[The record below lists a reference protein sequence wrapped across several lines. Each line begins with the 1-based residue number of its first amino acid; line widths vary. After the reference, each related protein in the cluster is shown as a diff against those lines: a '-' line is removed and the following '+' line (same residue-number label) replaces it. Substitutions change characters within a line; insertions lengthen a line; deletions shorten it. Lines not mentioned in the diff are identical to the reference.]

1 MRVFTTALLLTTAII
16 SMTGVGA
23 MPARAH
29 QTKVICHCD
38 CPDQQ
43 KAKPRHAEVHPQA
56 SVPRRLVRRT
66 GSHHF
71 AAGGYYNYRA
81 AAAIYLRDWH
91 GRWRVAPDDG
101 FIRAPAPVAY
111 YAPPAVAE
119 PQGLKI
125 DDRGWTGGVG
135 DAENSDFYNSYG
147 QNFRINP
154 SVAGPFRNRLMG
166 GFAPT
171 RSFSK

>member
-1 MRVFTTALLLTTAII
+1 MRVFTTGLLLTTAII
-16 SMTGVGA
+16 SMTGVDA

-29 QTKVICHCD
+29 QTKVID

-43 KAKPRHAEVHPQA
+43 KTKPRHAEVHPQA
-56 SVPRRLVRRT
+56 SVPRRRTVR
-66 GSHHF
+66 HF
-71 AAGGYYNYRA
+71 AEGGYYNYRA
-81 AAAIYLRDWH
+81 AAAINFGDWH
-91 GRWRVAPDDG
+91 GRWHVAPNDG

-111 YAPPAVAE
+111 YAPPAVDE

-147 QNFRINP
+147 QNFRTTP